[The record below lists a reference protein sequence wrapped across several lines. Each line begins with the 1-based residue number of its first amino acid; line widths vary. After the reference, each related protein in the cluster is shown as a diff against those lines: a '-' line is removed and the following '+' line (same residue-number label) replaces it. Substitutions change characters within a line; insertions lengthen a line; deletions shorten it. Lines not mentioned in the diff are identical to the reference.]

1 MGKNLDITEKLEKYI
16 SNFSLKLNP
25 IQQEIIDYNNTLG
38 DVKRMQV
45 ATSQCHFL
53 HLIIKISNIKNVL
66 EIGTFTGLSTLSIA
80 LALPDDGKLTALDKD
95 KETNKVALSFFK
107 KANQDNKIQTIVKPA
122 LDSLDE
128 LKNNK
133 FDLVFIDADKM
144 NYKEYYERS
153 LNLLDKGGLI
163 IIDNVL
169 WHGEVADE
177 DNLDK
182 YTINIRDFNTY
193 VANDK
198 RVEQI
203 IVPLGDGMTVCRV
216 L

>member
-1 MGKNLDITEKLEKYI
+1 MGKNLEITEKLQKYI
-16 SNFSLKLNP
+16 DNFSLKLNP
-25 IQQEIIDYNNTLG
+25 IQQEIINYNNTLG
-38 DVKRMQV
+38 NEKRMQV

-53 HLIIKISNIKNVL
+53 HLIIKTSHIKNAL
-66 EIGTFTGLSTLSIA
+66 EIGTFTGLSALSIA
-80 LALPDDGKLTALDKD
+80 LALPDDGKLTVLDKNE
-95 KETNKVALSFFK
+95 ETNRIAIGFFK
-107 KANQDNKIQTIVKPA
+107 KANQGHKIKTITKPA
-122 LDSLDE
+122 LESLEE

-133 FDLVFIDADKM
+133 FDMVFIDADKM
-144 NYKEYYERS
+144 NYKEYYEKS
-153 LNLLDKGGLI
+153 LKLMDKDGLI
-163 IIDNVL
+163 IVDNVL

-177 DNLDK
+177 TNLNK
-182 YTINIRDFNTY
+182 YTVNIREFNLH

>member
-1 MGKNLDITEKLEKYI
+1 MGKNLEITEKLEKYI
-16 SNFSLKLNP
+16 NNFSLKLNP

-53 HLIIKISNIKNVL
+53 HLIIKISNIKTVL
-66 EIGTFTGLSTLSIA
+66 EIGTFTGLSALSIA
-80 LALPDDGKLTALDKD
+80 LALPDDGKLVALDKD
-95 KETNKVALSFFK
+95 EGTNKIALDFFK

-122 LDSLDE
+122 LDSLEE
-128 LKNNK
+128 LKNSK
-133 FDLVFIDADKM
+133 FDMVFIDADKM

-153 LNLLDKGGLI
+153 LNLMDKGGLI
-163 IIDNVL
+163 IVDNVL

>member
-1 MGKNLDITEKLEKYI
+1 MGKNLEITEKLEKYI
-16 SNFSLKLNP
+16 NNFSLKLNP

-53 HLIIKISNIKNVL
+53 HLIIKTSNIKNVL
-66 EIGTFTGLSTLSIA
+66 EIGTFTGLSALSIV
-80 LALPDDGKLTALDKD
+80 LALPDDGKLVALDKD
-95 KETNKVALSFFK
+95 EGTNKIALDFFK
-107 KANQDNKIQTIVKPA
+107 KANLNNKIQTIVKPA

-128 LKNNK
+128 LKNSK
-133 FDLVFIDADKM
+133 FDMVFIDADKM

-153 LNLLDKGGLI
+153 LNLMDKGGLI
-163 IIDNVL
+163 IVDNVL

-203 IVPLGDGMTVCRV
+203 ILPLGDGMTVCRV

>member
-1 MGKNLDITEKLEKYI
+1 MGKAIRFTENLEKYI
-16 SNFSLKLNP
+16 NNFSLKLNP
-25 IQQEIIDYNNTLG
+25 IQQEIINHNNTLG

-45 ATSQCHFL
+45 TISQCHFL
-53 HLIIKISNIKNVL
+53 HLIIKISNIKTVL

-80 LALPDDGKLTALDKD
+80 LALPDDGKLIALDKD
-95 KETNKVALSFFK
+95 EETNKVALDFFK
-107 KANQDNKIQTIVKPA
+107 KANQNNKIKTIVKPA
-122 LDSLDE
+122 LDSLEE

-133 FDLVFIDADKM
+133 FDMVFIDADKM

-153 LNLLDKGGLI
+153 LKLVNKGGLVI
-163 IIDNVL
+163 VDNVL

-177 DNLDK
+177 NNLDK
-182 YTINIRDFNTY
+182 FTVNIRDFNDF
-193 VANDK
+193 VANDN

-203 IVPLGDGMTVCRV
+203 IIPLGDGMTVCRV

>member
-1 MGKNLDITEKLEKYI
+1 MGKNLEITEKLEKYI
-16 SNFSLKLNP
+16 NNFSLKLNP

-66 EIGTFTGLSTLSIA
+66 EIGTFTGLSALSIA
-80 LALPDDGKLTALDKD
+80 LALPDDGKLVALDKD
-95 KETNKVALSFFK
+95 EETNKIALDFFK

-122 LDSLDE
+122 LDSLEE
-128 LKNNK
+128 LKNSK
-133 FDLVFIDADKM
+133 FDMVFIDADKM

-153 LNLLDKGGLI
+153 LNLMDKGGLI
-163 IIDNVL
+163 IVDNVL

>member
-1 MGKNLDITEKLEKYI
+1 MGKNLEITEKLEKYI
-16 SNFSLKLNP
+16 NNFSLKLNP
-25 IQQEIIDYNNTLG
+25 IQQEIIDHNNTLG

-45 ATSQCHFL
+45 AISQCHFL
-53 HLIIKISNIKNVL
+53 HLIIKTSNIKTVL
-66 EIGTFTGLSTLSIA
+66 EIGTFTGLSALSIA
-80 LALPDDGKLTALDKD
+80 LALPDDGKLVALDKD
-95 KETNKVALSFFK
+95 EGTNKIALDFFK

-122 LDSLDE
+122 LDSLEE
-128 LKNNK
+128 LKNSK
-133 FDLVFIDADKM
+133 FDMVFIDADKM

-153 LNLLDKGGLI
+153 LNLMDKGGLI
-163 IIDNVL
+163 IVDNVL

>member
-1 MGKNLDITEKLEKYI
+1 MGKNLEITEKLEKYI
-16 SNFSLKLNP
+16 DNFSLKLNP

-53 HLIIKISNIKNVL
+53 HLIIKTSNIKNVL
-66 EIGTFTGLSTLSIA
+66 EIGTFTGLSALSIA
-80 LALPDDGKLTALDKD
+80 LALPDDGKLIALDKD
-95 KETNKVALSFFK
+95 KETNKIAVNFFK
-107 KANQDNKIQTIVKPA
+107 KANLNNKIQTIVKPA

-128 LKNNK
+128 LKNSK
-133 FDLVFIDADKM
+133 FDMVFIDADKM

-153 LNLLDKGGLI
+153 LKLLDKGGLI
-163 IIDNVL
+163 IVDNVL

-182 YTINIRDFNTY
+182 FTVNIRDFNTY

-216 L
+216 I

>member
-1 MGKNLDITEKLEKYI
+1 MGRNLEITEKLQKYI
-16 SNFSLKLNP
+16 DNLSLKLNP

-53 HLIIKISNIKNVL
+53 HLIIKTSNIKNVL
-66 EIGTFTGLSTLSIA
+66 EIGTFTGLSALSIA
-80 LALPDDGKLTALDKD
+80 LALPDDGKLIALDKNE
-95 KETNKVALSFFK
+95 ETSKVAVSFFK
-107 KANQDNKIQTIVKPA
+107 KANQDKKIQTMINPA
-122 LDSLDE
+122 LDSLE
-128 LKNNK
+128 KLKNNK
-133 FDLVFIDADKM
+133 FDMVFIDADKM

-153 LNLLDKGGLI
+153 LKLIDKGGLI

-169 WHGEVADE
+169 WHGEVVDE

-182 YTINIRDFNTY
+182 FTVNIREFNTH
-193 VANDK
+193 VSNDK

-203 IVPLGDGMTVCRV
+203 IVPLGDGMTVCRI

>member
-1 MGKNLDITEKLEKYI
+1 MGKELEITEKLEKYI
-16 SNFSLKLNP
+16 NNFSLKLNP
-25 IQQEIIDYNNTLG
+25 IQQEIIEYNNTLG

-53 HLIIKISNIKNVL
+53 HLIIKTSNIKNVL
-66 EIGTFTGLSTLSIA
+66 EIGTFTGLSALSIA
-80 LALPDDGKLTALDKD
+80 LALPDDGKLIALDKD
-95 KETNKVALSFFK
+95 KETNKIAVSFFK
-107 KANQDNKIQTIVKPA
+107 KANLTNKIQTIVKPA

-128 LKNNK
+128 LKNSK
-133 FDLVFIDADKM
+133 FDMVFIDADKM
-144 NYKEYYERS
+144 NYKEYYEKS
-153 LNLLDKGGLI
+153 LKLLDKGGLI
-163 IIDNVL
+163 IVDNVL

-182 YTINIRDFNTY
+182 FTVNIRDFNTY

-216 L
+216 I

>member
-1 MGKNLDITEKLEKYI
+1 MGKALEITEKLQKYI
-16 SNFSLKLNP
+16 DNFSLKLNP
-25 IQQEIIDYNNTLG
+25 IQQEIIDYNNSLG
-38 DVKRMQV
+38 DEKRMQV

-53 HLIIKISNIKNVL
+53 HLIIKTSNIKNVL
-66 EIGTFTGLSTLSIA
+66 EIGTFTGLSALSIA
-80 LALPDDGKLTALDKD
+80 LALPDEGKLIALDKNE
-95 KETNKVALSFFK
+95 ETNKVAVSFFK
-107 KANQDNKIQTIVKPA
+107 KANQDKKIETIVKPA

-128 LKNNK
+128 LVNNK
-133 FDLVFIDADKM
+133 FDMIFIDADKM

-153 LNLLDKGGLI
+153 LKLLDKGGLI

-169 WHGEVADE
+169 WHGEVVDE

-182 YTINIRDFNTY
+182 FTVNIREFNAYTS
-193 VANDK
+193 NDK

-203 IVPLGDGMTVCRV
+203 IVPLGDGTTVCRV

>member
-1 MGKNLDITEKLEKYI
+1 MGKNLEITETLEKYI
-16 SNFSLKLNP
+16 KNLSLKLNP
-25 IQQEIIDYNNTLG
+25 IQQEIINHNNTIG
-38 DVKRMQV
+38 NKKRMQI
-45 ATSQCHFL
+45 AISQCHFL
-53 HLIIKISNIKNVL
+53 HLIIKTSNIKNVL
-66 EIGTFTGLSTLSIA
+66 EIGTFTGLSALSIA
-80 LALPDDGKLTALDKD
+80 LALPDDGKLITLDKNE
-95 KETNKVALSFFK
+95 ETNKVAVSFFK
-107 KANQDNKIQTIVKPA
+107 KANQDKKIQTMINPA
-122 LDSLDE
+122 LDSLKKLE
-128 LKNNK
+128 NNK
-133 FDLVFIDADKM
+133 FDMIFIDADKM

-153 LNLLDKGGLI
+153 LKLTDRGGLI

-182 YTINIRDFNTY
+182 FTVNIREFNTH
-193 VANDK
+193 VSNDK

>member
-1 MGKNLDITEKLEKYI
+1 MGKNLEITEKLEKYI
-16 SNFSLKLNP
+16 NNFSLKLNP

-53 HLIIKISNIKNVL
+53 HLIIKTSNIKTVL
-66 EIGTFTGLSTLSIA
+66 EIGTFTGLSALSIA
-80 LALPDDGKLTALDKD
+80 LALPDNGKLVALDKD
-95 KETNKVALSFFK
+95 EGTNKIALDFFK

-122 LDSLDE
+122 LDSLEE
-128 LKNNK
+128 LKNSK
-133 FDLVFIDADKM
+133 FDMVFIDADKM

-153 LNLLDKGGLI
+153 LSLLNKGGLI
-163 IIDNVL
+163 IVDNVL

-182 YTINIRDFNTY
+182 FTINIRDVNTY

>member
-1 MGKNLDITEKLEKYI
+1 MGKNLEITEKLEKYI
-16 SNFSLKLNP
+16 NNFSLRLNP

-53 HLIIKISNIKNVL
+53 HLIIKISNIKTVL
-66 EIGTFTGLSTLSIA
+66 EIGTFTGLSALSIA
-80 LALPDDGKLTALDKD
+80 LALPDDGKLVALDKD
-95 KETNKVALSFFK
+95 EVTNKIALDFFK

-128 LKNNK
+128 LKNSK
-133 FDLVFIDADKM
+133 FDMVFIDADKM

-153 LNLLDKGGLI
+153 LNLMDKGGLI
-163 IIDNVL
+163 IVDNVL

>member
-1 MGKNLDITEKLEKYI
+1 MGKNLEITEKLEKYI
-16 SNFSLKLNP
+16 NNFSLKLNP

-45 ATSQCHFL
+45 ATSQCHFF

-95 KETNKVALSFFK
+95 KETNKVALGFFK

-182 YTINIRDFNTY
+182 FTINIRDFNTY